1 MTVARLAHQ
10 LYTPVGPAGLHGV
23 PCGFGR
29 TAALQPWAG
38 MSHINGIH
46 TGDAAVNEDAI
57 AVFIPIVAIIMSLSI
72 PIVFAI
78 IDYKRRRDIV
88 ESHHKERMAA
98 IERGME
104 LPPLPDALFSS
115 FKSNRRPRYLLS
127 GMIWLFTGLAA
138 FTALW
143 RVANDDVAFFAL
155 IPAAV
160 GVALLLYY
168 FIEGRKDTVEEDVP
182 SASQP

>member
-1 MTVARLAHQ
+1 M
-10 LYTPVGPAGLHGV
+10 P
-23 PCGFGR
+23 
-29 TAALQPWAG
+29 
-38 MSHINGIH
+38 HINGIH
-46 TGDAAVNEDAI
+46 TGGIAVNEDAV

-78 IDYKRRRDIV
+78 VDYKRRRDIV
-88 ESHHKERMAA
+88 ETHHKERMAA

-115 FKSNRRPRYLLS
+115 FKPSRRPRYLLS

-138 FTALW
+138 FAAIW
-143 RVANDDVAFFAL
+143 RVEGDDAAFFAL

-168 FIEGRKDTVEEDVP
+168 FIEGRKVAAAEDAP
-182 SASQP
+182 SSSQP